1 MATMNISVPD
11 QMKDWV
17 ENHIAEGQ
25 FSDASDFMRD
35 LIRKAQCNEAERAYY
50 QSAVDA
56 GMASGFRETSLED
69 ILPDITR
76 RTGRA

>member
-1 MATMNISVPD
+1 MATMNISIPD

-35 LIRKAQCNEAERAYY
+35 LIRKAQYIEAERAYY

-69 ILPDITR
+69 ILPDIKR
-76 RTGRA
+76 RTVRG

>member
-1 MATMNISVPD
+1 MATLNISVPE

-17 ENHIAEGQ
+17 ENHIADGQ
-25 FSDASDFMRD
+25 FSNVSDFVRD
-35 LIRKAQCNEAERAYY
+35 LIRKAQSQEAERAYY

-56 GMASGFRETSLED
+56 GMASGFRETTLED
-69 ILPDITR
+69 ILPDIKR